1 MRLKTRSRVLRKEQH
16 FPRKNNILTKHSVE
30 KYYKTRSR
38 FFQKN
43 QHLFREINVFT
54 KEVTKALISQFFFF
68 FCSVIAC
75 FSNFPHCAI
84 F

>member
-38 FFQKN
+38 FFMVYE
-43 QHLFREINVFT
+43 HFFRQINVFLLD
-54 KEVTKALISQFFFF
+54 KLPK
-68 FCSVIAC
+68 
-75 FSNFPHCAI
+75 N
-84 F
+84 